1 MENNCCKTQLAALPC
16 LQEHKG
22 FRKGRALD
30 AQGSPPKAIQNAVLF
45 SLFYLKAQ
53 TGKQD
58 LNLRKQF
65 QQEQLY
71 IPAFSFTGAKQWIH
85 RLPKTILIM

>member
-1 MENNCCKTQLAALPC
+1 MQNNCCKTQLTALPC

-22 FRKGRALD
+22 FRKGRTLD
-30 AQGSPPKAIQNAVLF
+30 AQGSPPKAVWDAVLF

-53 TGKQD
+53 IGKQD
-58 LNLRKQF
+58 LNLKQF

-71 IPAFSFTGAKQWIH
+71 IPAFSFTGAKQRSS
-85 RLPKTILIM
+85 RLPKIILIM